1 MIEYAWFYTGAFHG
15 PVPMSQSYKLNIS
28 YLHFVVYA
36 HVKLLDEKLNI
47 LELMGVCGN
56 GTVLSDHEYYTLHKI
71 PDHLTSTY

>member
-1 MIEYAWFYTGAFHG
+1 MVLHWSFPWSSAHE
-15 PVPMSQSYKLNIS
+15 PKLQA

-56 GTVLSDHEYYTLHKI
+56 GTVLSDHEYHTLHKI